1 MSEPFLAPIL
11 NILITKKI
19 KKKASFTNNTFYL
32 QTVVQEMNKLGII
45 VDLSH
50 TSVQVIMTM
59 MTIMMT
65 TMIMTLMMI
74 MTDGSARA

>member
-50 TSVQVIMTM
+50 TSVQV
-59 MTIMMT
+59 MT
-65 TMIMTLMMI
+65 TMMMI
-74 MTDGSARA
+74 MIMTII